1 MVLMKNDGHIGFI
14 KDKKNGMA
22 IIILLLVYDASKI
35 STVHVVKWQ
44 VLGLQRA
51 PENSE
56 FPPSLRTLCLNK

>member
-35 STVHVVKWQ
+35 STVHVVK
-44 VLGLQRA
+44 
-51 PENSE
+51 
-56 FPPSLRTLCLNK
+56 